1 MSRIIFFFWW
11 CFNLTGKITNI
22 FNPLMRRLILLFTET
37 FDKKWFKHWIV
48 NSYSPIQVS
57 ESEGE
62 FGQGNIQH
70 FSTWHNKTN
79 YNASIAAA
87 QVHVKHVFLN
97 ELNLKTYIP
106 SSHVYFLSEFAKKSL
121 KGTREACMESDMS
134 TVSCRNIFFIQKY
147 GKLPT

>member
-1 MSRIIFFFWW
+1 MII
-11 CFNLTGKITNI
+11 TQRNI
-22 FNPLMRRLILLFTET
+22 FDPLMKRLILLLTET
-37 FDKKWFKHWIV
+37 FDKMGFIH
-48 NSYSPIQVS
+48 SYSLMQMS
-57 ESEGE
+57 EFERE

-79 YNASIAAA
+79 YNASIAAY

-121 KGTREACMESDMS
+121 KGIREACMESDMS